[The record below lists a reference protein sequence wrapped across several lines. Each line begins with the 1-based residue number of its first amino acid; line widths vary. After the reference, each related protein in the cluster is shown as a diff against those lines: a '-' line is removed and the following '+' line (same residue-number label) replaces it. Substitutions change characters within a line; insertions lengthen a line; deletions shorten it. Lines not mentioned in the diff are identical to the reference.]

1 MMSMAEPSAREEPGE
16 TKRRASIFIGGVSK
30 SRFVRQLVFRKWLP
44 EALF

>member
-1 MMSMAEPSAREEPGE
+1 MIGIEAPSAREEPDE
-16 TKRRASIFIGGVSK
+16 TKRIVSIFIGGVSK